1 MQVIWSLPSR
11 VLHVNAGR
19 TSISLLM
26 SPSLLFANV
35 TERKFLPAL
44 QQEVRDKVSL
54 CILITSIFF
63 FTEFLIRLALISSF
77 SQTNA

>member
-54 CILITSIFF
+54 CILITSIYFF
-63 FTEFLIRLALISSF
+63 FFLVSS
-77 SQTNA
+77 